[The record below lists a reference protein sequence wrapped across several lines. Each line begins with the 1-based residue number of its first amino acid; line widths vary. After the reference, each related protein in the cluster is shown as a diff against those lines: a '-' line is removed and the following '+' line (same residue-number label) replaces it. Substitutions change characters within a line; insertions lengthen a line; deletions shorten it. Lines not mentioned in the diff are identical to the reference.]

1 MVAPQTQSS
10 GPASRHIPSDV
21 PPAAR
26 CRGSERCAH
35 RNPITRDRCGRG
47 RELLALR
54 HTASGTRL
62 WPSCVKEV
70 ATRRADQAPAP
81 SVPLST
87 RPVPQPGARIRY
99 HCLPPGAANAEPQA
113 QRHRSPEPRTQTTLA
128 GYWPSCQLV
137 TALDACGAC
146 TPHVT
151 DPARG
156 CCRGRLSCMVIM
168 SHLRIRFCG
177 ALCTRAHLRLARRF
191 ALQESAKNASQPRTF
206 ERSFP
211 KKR

>member
-26 CRGSERCAH
+26 CRGNERCAH
-35 RNPITRDRCGRG
+35 RDPITRDRCGRG

-70 ATRRADQAPAP
+70 AARRADQARAP
-81 SVPLST
+81 SVLLST

-113 QRHRSPEPRTQTTLA
+113 ERHRSPEPRA
-128 GYWPSCQLV
+128 EPPSPDIGRVRQLV
-137 TALDACGAC
+137 QSHGPGCLRGLY
-146 TPHVT
+146 
-151 DPARG
+151 PARNG
-156 CCRGRLSCMVIM
+156 
-168 SHLRIRFCG
+168 
-177 ALCTRAHLRLARRF
+177 
-191 ALQESAKNASQPRTF
+191 PRT
-206 ERSFP
+206 RVRVISRQ
-211 KKR
+211 KA